1 MTEIDKFEFLVLG
14 SGEAGKYLAWTMAN
28 AGHRTAVV
36 ERRWIGGSCPNI
48 ACMPSK
54 NVIWSAKVASLSGRG
69 PEFGLA
75 SASTVDMAAVRWRK
89 RKMVED
95 MVNVHLDRY
104 KLESN
109 VELIMGEGRFVGP
122 KRLEVKTNDGTVRLV
137 EGDRVFL
144 NVGTHAAIPDIPGLR
159 DANPM
164 THIEALELD
173 RIPDH
178 LIVLGGGYIGLE
190 LSQAMRRFGSRVT
203 VIQRGGQIA
212 SREDSDVGQA
222 LLQLFQEEG
231 VEVLLNTHVVDVAG
245 TSGMEVNV
253 TVQTSEKKMTL
264 RASDLLVATGRIPNT
279 DGIGLELAGV
289 ELDARGYVKVNE
301 ELQTTASGVW
311 ALGECAGSPQFT
323 HVSFDDFRVVRDTL
337 AGKKRTTKNRLVP
350 FCMFT
355 DPELARVGINEKEA
369 RSRGLAYRLC
379 KLPMTANLRA
389 RTLSETRGFMKA
401 LIAKESDQILGFTMF
416 GVEAGEVISVA
427 QTAMLGEMPYTVM
440 RDAIYTH
447 PTIVEGLNVL
457 FRAPPV

>member
-14 SGEAGKYLAWTMAN
+14 SGEAGKYLAWTMAK

-69 PEFGLA
+69 PEFGLP

-89 RKMVED
+89 RQMVED

-109 VELIMGEGRFVGP
+109 VQLIMGEGRFVGP

-159 DANPM
+159 DANPL

-245 TSGMEVNV
+245 TSGIEVNV

-279 DGIGLELAGV
+279 DGIGLELTGV

-350 FCMFT
+350 FCMST
-355 DPELARVGINEKEA
+355 DPELARVGLNEKEA

-447 PTIVEGLNVL
+447 PTIAEGLNVL

>member
-14 SGEAGKYLAWTMAN
+14 SGEAGKYLAWTMAK

-69 PEFGLA
+69 PEFGLP

-95 MVNVHLDRY
+95 MVNVHLQRY

-109 VELIMGEGRFVGP
+109 VQLIMGEGRFVGP

-279 DGIGLELAGV
+279 DGIGLELTGV

-355 DPELARVGINEKEA
+355 DPELARVGLNEKEA

-447 PTIVEGLNVL
+447 PTIAEGLNVL

>member
-14 SGEAGKYLAWTMAN
+14 SGEAGKYLAWTMAE

-48 ACMPSK
+48 ACLPSK
-54 NVIWSAKVASLSGRG
+54 DVIWSAKVASLSRRG
-69 PEFGLA
+69 PEFGLP
-75 SASTVDMAAVRWRK
+75 SASTVDMAAVRRRK

-104 KLESN
+104 KQSN
-109 VELIMGEGRFVGP
+109 VQLIMGEGRFVGP

-159 DANPM
+159 DANPL

-245 TSGMEVNV
+245 TSGMEVDV

-289 ELDARGYVKVNE
+289 ELDARGYVQVNE

-311 ALGECAGSPQFT
+311 AMGECAGSPQFT

-355 DPELARVGINEKEA
+355 DPELARVGLNEKEA

-416 GVEAGEVISVA
+416 GVEAPQAGRYLFASH
-427 QTAMLGEMPYTVM
+427 TARNGQ
-440 RDAIYTH
+440 I
-447 PTIVEGLNVL
+447 
-457 FRAPPV
+457 

>member
-14 SGEAGKYLAWTMAN
+14 SGEAGKYLAWTMAK
-28 AGHRTAVV
+28 AGQRTAVV

-48 ACMPSK
+48 ACLPSK

-69 PEFGLA
+69 PEFGLP
-75 SASTVDMAAVRWRK
+75 SASTVDMAAVRRRK
-89 RKMVED
+89 RKMVEGL
-95 MVNVHLDRY
+95 VNVHLDRY
-104 KLESN
+104 KQSN
-109 VELIMGEGRFVGP
+109 VQLIMGEGRFVGP

-159 DANPM
+159 DANPL

-231 VEVLLNTHVVDVAG
+231 IEVLLNTHVVDVAG

-355 DPELARVGINEKEA
+355 DPELARVGLNEKEA

-416 GVEAGEVISVA
+416 GLEAGEVIAVA

-447 PTIVEGLNVL
+447 PTIAEGLNVL
-457 FRAPPV
+457 FDAPPA

>member
-69 PEFGLA
+69 PEFGLP

-89 RKMVED
+89 RKMVEE
-95 MVNVHLDRY
+95 MVNVHLQRY

-109 VELIMGEGRFVGP
+109 VQLIMGEGRFVGP
-122 KRLEVKTNDGTVRLV
+122 KRLEVKTNEGTVRLV

-203 VIQRGGQIA
+203 VIQRSGQIA

-245 TSGMEVNV
+245 TSGREVNV
-253 TVQTSEKKMTL
+253 TVQTSEKKMTF
-264 RASDLLVATGRIPNT
+264 RAGDLLVATGRIPNT

-355 DPELARVGINEKEA
+355 DPELARVGLNEKEA

-447 PTIVEGLNVL
+447 PTIAEGLNVL

>member
-1 MTEIDKFEFLVLG
+1 
-14 SGEAGKYLAWTMAN
+14 MAK

-48 ACMPSK
+48 ACLPSK
-54 NVIWSAKVASLSGRG
+54 DVIWSAKVASLSGRG
-69 PEFGLA
+69 PEFGLP
-75 SASTVDMAAVRWRK
+75 SASTVDMAAVRRRK

-104 KLESN
+104 KQSN
-109 VELIMGEGRFVGP
+109 VQLIMGEGRFVGP

-159 DANPM
+159 DANPL

-301 ELQTTASGVW
+301 ELQTTASDVW

-355 DPELARVGINEKEA
+355 DPELARVGLNEKEA

-416 GVEAGEVISVA
+416 GVEAGEVIAVA

-440 RDAIYTH
+440 RDAIYSH
-447 PTIVEGLNVL
+447 PTIAEGLNVL
-457 FRAPPV
+457 FRAPPA

>member
-14 SGEAGKYLAWTMAN
+14 SGEAGKYLAWTMAK
-28 AGHRTAVV
+28 AGQRTAVV

-48 ACMPSK
+48 ACLPSK

-69 PEFGLA
+69 PEFGLP
-75 SASTVDMAAVRWRK
+75 SASTVDMAAVRRRK
-89 RKMVED
+89 RKMVEGL
-95 MVNVHLDRY
+95 VNVHLDRY
-104 KLESN
+104 KQSN
-109 VELIMGEGRFVGP
+109 VQLIMGEGRFVGP

-159 DANPM
+159 DANPL

-245 TSGMEVNV
+245 TSGIEVNV
-253 TVQTSEKKMTL
+253 TVQTPEKKMTL

-279 DGIGLELAGV
+279 DGIGLELTGV

-355 DPELARVGINEKEA
+355 DPELARVGLNEKEA

-416 GVEAGEVISVA
+416 GLEAGEVIAVV

-447 PTIVEGLNVL
+447 PTIAEGLNVL
-457 FRAPPV
+457 FAAPPA

>member
-69 PEFGLA
+69 PEFGLP

-109 VELIMGEGRFVGP
+109 VELVMGEGRFVGP

-279 DGIGLELAGV
+279 DGIGLELTGV

-355 DPELARVGINEKEA
+355 DPELARVGLNEKEA

-447 PTIVEGLNVL
+447 PTIAEGLNVL

>member
-14 SGEAGKYLAWTMAN
+14 SGEAGKYLAWTMAK

-48 ACMPSK
+48 ACLPSK

-69 PEFGLA
+69 PEFGLP
-75 SASTVDMAAVRWRK
+75 SASTVDMAAVRRRK
-89 RKMVED
+89 RKMVEGL
-95 MVNVHLDRY
+95 VNVHLDRY
-104 KLESN
+104 KQSN
-109 VELIMGEGRFVGP
+109 VQLIMGEGRFVGP

-159 DANPM
+159 DANPL

-301 ELQTTASGVW
+301 ELQTTAPGVW

-355 DPELARVGINEKEA
+355 DPELARVGLNEKEA
-369 RSRGLAYRLC
+369 RSRGLAYRLS

-447 PTIVEGLNVL
+447 PTIAEGLNVL
-457 FRAPPV
+457 FAAPPA

>member
-1 MTEIDKFEFLVLG
+1 MTEIDEFEFLVLG
-14 SGEAGKYLAWTMAN
+14 SGEAGKYLAWTMAE

-48 ACMPSK
+48 ACLPSK
-54 NVIWSAKVASLSGRG
+54 DVIWSAKVASLSGRG
-69 PEFGLA
+69 PEFGLP

-104 KLESN
+104 KKSN
-109 VELIMGEGRFVGP
+109 VQLIMGEGRFVGP

-159 DANPM
+159 DANPL

-231 VEVLLNTHVVDVAG
+231 VEVLLNTHVMDVAG

-253 TVQTSEKKMTL
+253 TVQTSEKKMSL

-279 DGIGLELAGV
+279 DGIGLELTGV

-311 ALGECAGSPQFT
+311 ALGECAGSPHFT

-355 DPELARVGINEKEA
+355 DPELARVGLNEKEA

-447 PTIVEGLNVL
+447 PTIAEGLNVL
-457 FRAPPV
+457 FRAPPA

>member
-14 SGEAGKYLAWTMAN
+14 SGEAGKYLAWTMAE

-48 ACMPSK
+48 ACLPSK
-54 NVIWSAKVASLSGRG
+54 DVIWSAKVASLSRRG
-69 PEFGLA
+69 PEFGLP
-75 SASTVDMAAVRWRK
+75 SASTVDMAAVRRRK
-89 RKMVED
+89 RKMVDE

-104 KLESN
+104 KQSN
-109 VELIMGEGRFVGP
+109 VQLIMGEGRFVGP
-122 KRLEVKTNDGTVRLV
+122 KRLAVKKNDGTVRLV

-159 DANPM
+159 DANPL

-212 SREDSDVGQA
+212 SREDADVGEA

-253 TVQTSEKKMTL
+253 SVQASEKKMTL

-279 DGIGLELAGV
+279 YGIGLELTGV

-311 ALGECAGSPQFT
+311 ALGECAGSPHFT

-355 DPELARVGINEKEA
+355 DPELARVGLNEKEA

-447 PTIVEGLNVL
+447 PTIAEGLNVL
-457 FRAPPV
+457 FRAPPA

>member
-14 SGEAGKYLAWTMAN
+14 SGEAGKYLAWTMAK
-28 AGHRTAVV
+28 AGRRTAVV

-48 ACMPSK
+48 ACLPSK

-69 PEFGLA
+69 PEFGLP
-75 SASTVDMAAVRWRK
+75 SASTVDMAAVRRRK
-89 RKMVED
+89 RKMVEGL
-95 MVNVHLDRY
+95 VNVHLDRY
-104 KLESN
+104 KQSN
-109 VELIMGEGRFVGP
+109 VQLIMGEGRFVGP

-159 DANPM
+159 DANPL

-203 VIQRGGQIA
+203 VIQRGEQIA
-212 SREDSDVGQA
+212 SREDLDVGQS

-231 VEVLLNTHVVDVAG
+231 VEVLLNTRVVDVAG

-355 DPELARVGINEKEA
+355 DPELARVGLNEKEA

-416 GVEAGEVISVA
+416 GLEAGEVIAVA

-447 PTIVEGLNVL
+447 PTIAEGLNVL
-457 FRAPPV
+457 FAAPPA

>member
-1 MTEIDKFEFLVLG
+1 VLG
-14 SGEAGKYLAWTMAN
+14 SGEAGKYLAWTMAK

-69 PEFGLA
+69 PEFGLP

-95 MVNVHLDRY
+95 MVNVHLQRY

-109 VELIMGEGRFVGP
+109 VQLIMGEGRFVGP

-203 VIQRGGQIA
+203 VIQRSGQIA

-279 DGIGLELAGV
+279 NGIGLELAGV

-355 DPELARVGINEKEA
+355 DPELARVGLNEKEA

-447 PTIVEGLNVL
+447 PTIAEGLNVL

>member
-14 SGEAGKYLAWTMAN
+14 SGEAGKYLAWTMAK
-28 AGHRTAVV
+28 AGQRTAVV

-48 ACMPSK
+48 ACLPSK

-69 PEFGLA
+69 PEFGLP
-75 SASTVDMAAVRWRK
+75 SASTVDMAAVRRRK
-89 RKMVED
+89 LKMVED
-95 MVNVHLDRY
+95 MVNVHMDRY
-104 KLESN
+104 KQSN
-109 VELIMGEGRFVGP
+109 VQVIMGEGRFVGP

-159 DANPM
+159 DANPL

-231 VEVLLNTHVVDVAG
+231 IEVLLNTHVVDVAG

-355 DPELARVGINEKEA
+355 DPELARVGLNEKEA

-379 KLPMTANLRA
+379 KNRGRIECALPRTSGLKTRLLCDGHGTERRRRLR
-389 RTLSETRGFMKA
+389 RLVVRPENINGPDR
-401 LIAKESDQILGFTMF
+401 
-416 GVEAGEVISVA
+416 
-427 QTAMLGEMPYTVM
+427 
-440 RDAIYTH
+440 
-447 PTIVEGLNVL
+447 
-457 FRAPPV
+457 

>member
-14 SGEAGKYLAWTMAN
+14 SGEAGKYLAWTMAK
-28 AGHRTAVV
+28 AGQRTAVV

-48 ACMPSK
+48 ACLPSK

-69 PEFGLA
+69 PEFGLP
-75 SASTVDMAAVRWRK
+75 SASTVDMAAVRRRK
-89 RKMVED
+89 RKMVEGL
-95 MVNVHLDRY
+95 VNVHLDRY
-104 KLESN
+104 KQSN
-109 VELIMGEGRFVGP
+109 VQLIMGEGRFVGP

-159 DANPM
+159 DANPL

-231 VEVLLNTHVVDVAG
+231 IEVLLNTHVVDVAG

-264 RASDLLVATGRIPNT
+264 RASDLLVTTGRIPNT

-355 DPELARVGINEKEA
+355 DPELARVGLNEKEA

-416 GVEAGEVISVA
+416 GLEAGEVIAVA

-447 PTIVEGLNVL
+447 PTIAEGLNVL
-457 FRAPPV
+457 FAAPPA

>member
-69 PEFGLA
+69 PEFGLP

-122 KRLEVKTNDGTVRLV
+122 KRLEVKTNEGTVRLV

-279 DGIGLELAGV
+279 DGIGLELTGV
-289 ELDARGYVKVNE
+289 ELDVRGYVKVNE

-355 DPELARVGINEKEA
+355 DPELARVGLNEKEA

-447 PTIVEGLNVL
+447 PTIAEGLNVL

>member
-14 SGEAGKYLAWTMAN
+14 SGEAGKYLAWTMAK

-48 ACMPSK
+48 ACLPSK

-69 PEFGLA
+69 PEFGLP
-75 SASTVDMAAVRWRK
+75 SASTVDMAAVRRRK
-89 RKMVED
+89 RKMVEGL
-95 MVNVHLDRY
+95 VNVHLDRY
-104 KLESN
+104 KQSN
-109 VELIMGEGRFVGP
+109 VQLIMGEGRFVGP

-159 DANPM
+159 DANPL

-231 VEVLLNTHVVDVAG
+231 IEVLLNTHVVDVAG

-337 AGKKRTTKNRLVP
+337 TGKKRTTKNRLVP

-355 DPELARVGINEKEA
+355 DPELARVGLNEKEA

-416 GVEAGEVISVA
+416 GVEAGEVIAVA

-447 PTIVEGLNVL
+447 PTIAEGLNVL
-457 FRAPPV
+457 FAAPPA

>member
-14 SGEAGKYLAWTMAN
+14 SGEAGKYLAWTMAK
-28 AGHRTAVV
+28 AGQRTAVV

-48 ACMPSK
+48 ACLPSK

-69 PEFGLA
+69 PEFGLP
-75 SASTVDMAAVRWRK
+75 SASTVDMAAVRRRK
-89 RKMVED
+89 RKMVEGL
-95 MVNVHLDRY
+95 VNVHLDRY
-104 KLESN
+104 KQSN
-109 VELIMGEGRFVGP
+109 VQLIMGEGRFVGP

-159 DANPM
+159 DANPL

-231 VEVLLNTHVVDVAG
+231 IEVLLNTHVVDVAG

-355 DPELARVGINEKEA
+355 DPELARVGLNEKEA

-416 GVEAGEVISVA
+416 GLEAGEVIAVA

-447 PTIVEGLNVL
+447 PTIAEGLNVL
-457 FRAPPV
+457 FAAPPA

>member
-14 SGEAGKYLAWTMAN
+14 SGEAGKYLAWTMAK

-48 ACMPSK
+48 ACLPSK

-69 PEFGLA
+69 PEFGLS
-75 SASTVDMAAVRWRK
+75 SASTVDMAAVHRRK
-89 RKMVED
+89 REMVED
-95 MVNVHLDRY
+95 LVNVHLDRY
-104 KLESN
+104 KQNN
-109 VELIMGEGRFVGP
+109 VQLIMGEGRFVGP

-159 DANPM
+159 DANPL

-231 VEVLLNTHVVDVAG
+231 IEVLLNTHVVDVAG

-337 AGKKRTTKNRLVP
+337 TGKKRTTKNRLVP

-355 DPELARVGINEKEA
+355 DPELARVGLNEKEA

-416 GVEAGEVISVA
+416 GVEAGEVIAVA

-447 PTIVEGLNVL
+447 PTIAEGLNVL
-457 FRAPPV
+457 FAAPPA

>member
-14 SGEAGKYLAWTMAN
+14 SGEAGKYLAWTMAK

-69 PEFGLA
+69 PEFGLP

-137 EGDRVFL
+137 EGERVFL

-279 DGIGLELAGV
+279 DGIGLELTGV

-355 DPELARVGINEKEA
+355 DPELARVGLNEKEA

-447 PTIVEGLNVL
+447 PTIAEGLNVL

>member
-14 SGEAGKYLAWTMAN
+14 SGEAGKYLAWTMAK
-28 AGHRTAVV
+28 AGQRTAVV

-48 ACMPSK
+48 ACLPSK

-69 PEFGLA
+69 PEFGLP
-75 SASTVDMAAVRWRK
+75 SASTVDMAAVRRRK
-89 RKMVED
+89 RKMVEGL
-95 MVNVHLDRY
+95 VNVHLDRY
-104 KLESN
+104 KQSN
-109 VELIMGEGRFVGP
+109 VQLIMGEGRFVGP
-122 KRLEVKTNDGTVRLV
+122 KRLEVRTNDGTVRLV

-159 DANPM
+159 DANPL

-264 RASDLLVATGRIPNT
+264 RASDLLVAAGRIPNT

-355 DPELARVGINEKEA
+355 DPELARVGLNEKEA

-416 GVEAGEVISVA
+416 GLEAGEVIAVA

-447 PTIVEGLNVL
+447 PTIAEGLNML
-457 FRAPPV
+457 FAVPPA

>member
-14 SGEAGKYLAWTMAN
+14 SGEAGKYLAWTMAK

-69 PEFGLA
+69 PEFGLP
-75 SASTVDMAAVRWRK
+75 SALTVDMAAVRWRK
-89 RKMVED
+89 RQMVED

-109 VELIMGEGRFVGP
+109 VQLIMGEGRFVGP

-137 EGDRVFL
+137 EGDCVFL

-264 RASDLLVATGRIPNT
+264 RASDLLVAIGRIPNT
-279 DGIGLELAGV
+279 QGIGLELAGV

-355 DPELARVGINEKEA
+355 DPELARVGLNEKEA

-440 RDAIYTH
+440 RETIYTH
-447 PTIVEGLNVL
+447 PTIAEGLNVL

>member
-14 SGEAGKYLAWTMAN
+14 SGEAGKYLAWTMAE

-54 NVIWSAKVASLSGRG
+54 NVIWSAKVASLSRRG
-69 PEFGLA
+69 PEFGLP
-75 SASTVDMAAVRWRK
+75 SASTVDMAAVRRRK

-109 VELIMGEGRFVGP
+109 VQLIMGEGRFVGP

-137 EGDRVFL
+137 EGDHVFL
-144 NVGTHAAIPDIPGLR
+144 NVGTHAAMPDIPGLR
-159 DANPM
+159 DANPL

-245 TSGMEVNV
+245 TSGMEVKV

-279 DGIGLELAGV
+279 DGIGLELTGV

-301 ELQTTASGVW
+301 ELQTTASGIW

-355 DPELARVGINEKEA
+355 DPELARVGLNEKEA
-369 RSRGLAYRLC
+369 LSRGLAYRLC

-447 PTIVEGLNVL
+447 PTIAEGLNVL
-457 FRAPPV
+457 FRAPPA